1 MYVILLGPPGVGK
14 GTQGVLLADAM
25 GWQRVVTG
33 DLLRSATDARTGLG
47 LEAQRYMS
55 AGELVPDHL
64 IIEMVKEKL
73 TALPAATGVLFD
85 GFPRTEAQASAFS
98 MMLQALGLAIDQVV
112 VLEASDEVLIM
123 RISGRRSCP
132 SCGSVYN
139 TVLAPPQTEGVCDND
154 GVPLVHR
161 ADDTAAT
168 VQNRL
173 DVYHRETEPL
183 IAYYEGSKA
192 TVHYVQSDK
201 GVEEVQ
207 AEVSS
212 ALGLVLP

>member
-25 GWQRVVTG
+25 GWQSVVTG
-33 DLLRSATDARTGLG
+33 DLLRSAADAGTDLG
-47 LEAQRYMS
+47 YQAQGYMS
-55 AGELVPDHL
+55 AGELVPDPL

-73 TALPAATGVLFD
+73 TALPAGTGVLFD
-85 GFPRTEAQASAFS
+85 GFPRTELQASAFS
-98 MMLQALGLAIDQVV
+98 MMLQGLGLAIDRVV
-112 VLEASDEVLIM
+112 VLEASDEVLTA
-123 RISGRRSCP
+123 RIAGRRSCP

-139 TVLAPPQTEGVCDND
+139 TVLAPPQREGVCDND
-154 GVPLVHR
+154 GSQLVHR

-173 DVYHRETEPL
+173 NVYRRETEPL
-183 IAYYEGSKA
+183 IAYYEGSNA
-192 TVHYVQSDK
+192 IVHHVRGDK

-207 AEVSS
+207 GEILE
-212 ALGLVLP
+212 ALGLGT

>member
-33 DLLRSATDARTGLG
+33 DLLRAARGAGTALG
-47 LEAQRYMS
+47 QQAQGYMI

-73 TALPAATGVLFD
+73 PTLPAGTSVLFD
-85 GFPRTEAQASAFS
+85 GFPRTAAQASALS
-98 MMLQALGLAIDQVV
+98 MMLEPLGLTIDRVV
-112 VLEASDEVLIM
+112 VLEVSDEVLVE
-123 RISGRRSCP
+123 RIAGRRSCP

-139 TVLAPPQTEGVCDND
+139 TTLAPPQTEGVCDKD
-154 GVPLVHR
+154 GASLVHR
-161 ADDTAAT
+161 ADDVPDT

-173 DVYHRETEPL
+173 NVYRRETEPL

-192 TVHYVQSDK
+192 TLHHVESDH

-207 AEVSS
+207 AEVRG
-212 ALGLVLP
+212 ALGLGLP

>member
-33 DLLRSATDARTGLG
+33 DLLRAAADAGTELG
-47 LEAQRYMS
+47 HQAREYMS
-55 AGELVPDHL
+55 AGELVPDSL
-64 IIEMVKEKL
+64 IIEMVKGKL
-73 TALPAATGVLFD
+73 TALPAGTGVLFD

-98 MMLQALGLAIDQVV
+98 MMLQALGLAIDRVV
-112 VLEASDEVLIM
+112 VLEASDEVLTA
-123 RISGRRSCP
+123 RIAGRRSCP

-139 TVLAPPQTEGVCDND
+139 TVLAPPQREGVCDND
-154 GVPLVHR
+154 GSRLVHR

-173 DVYHRETEPL
+173 NVYRRETEPL

-192 TVHYVQSDK
+192 IVHHVQGDE
-201 GVEEVQ
+201 GVAEVQ
-207 AEVSS
+207 GEVRK
-212 ALGLVLP
+212 ALGLGL

>member
-33 DLLRSATDARTGLG
+33 DLLRSAKDAGAALG
-47 LEAQRYMS
+47 HQAQQYMS

-73 TALPAATGVLFD
+73 TALPAGTGVLFD
-85 GFPRTEAQASAFS
+85 GFPRTEEQASAFS

-112 VLEASDEVLIM
+112 VLEASDEVLTM

-192 TVHYVQSDK
+192 TVHHVQSDK

-207 AEVSS
+207 AEVRS
-212 ALGLVLP
+212 ALGLMLS

>member
-33 DLLRSATDARTGLG
+33 DLLRAAGDAGTALG
-47 LEAQRYMS
+47 HQAQQFMS

-64 IIEMVKEKL
+64 IIEMMREKL
-73 TALPAATGVLFD
+73 ATVPAGTSVLFD

-98 MMLQALGLAIDQVV
+98 MMLQALGLAIDQVI
-112 VLEASDEVLIM
+112 VLEASDEVLSV

-132 SCGSVYN
+132 SCGSVFN
-139 TVLAPPQTEGVCDND
+139 TVLAPPQREGMCDND
-154 GVPLVHR
+154 GTPLVHR
-161 ADDTAAT
+161 ADDTADT
-168 VQNRL
+168 IENRL
-173 DVYHRETEPL
+173 SVYRRETEPL

-192 TVHYVQSDK
+192 TVHYIPSEA
-201 GVEEVQ
+201 GVDEVQ
-207 AEVSS
+207 GEVRR
-212 ALGLVLP
+212 ALGLGV

>member
-1 MYVILLGPPGVGK
+1 MSVILLGPPGVGK

-25 GWQRVVTG
+25 GWQRVATG
-33 DLLRSATDARTGLG
+33 DLLRAASDAGTELG
-47 LEAQRYMS
+47 HQARGYMS
-55 AGELVPDHL
+55 AGELVPDSL

-73 TALPAATGVLFD
+73 TALPAGTGVLFD

-98 MMLQALGLAIDQVV
+98 MMLQALGLAIDRVV
-112 VLEASDEVLIM
+112 FLEASDEVLTA
-123 RISGRRSCP
+123 RIEGRRSCP
-132 SCGSVYN
+132 ACGSVYN
-139 TVLAPPQTEGVCDND
+139 TVLAPPQQEGVCDND
-154 GVPLVHR
+154 GSRLVHR

-173 DVYHRETEPL
+173 NVYRRETEPL

-192 TVHYVQSDK
+192 IVHHVPSDE

-207 AEVSS
+207 GEVRK
-212 ALGLVLP
+212 ALGLGE

>member
-33 DLLRSATDARTGLG
+33 DLLRAAADAGTDLG
-47 LEAQRYMS
+47 HQAQGYMS
-55 AGELVPDHL
+55 AGELVPDSL

-73 TALPAATGVLFD
+73 TALPAGTGVLFD

-98 MMLQALGLAIDQVV
+98 MMLQALGLAIDRVV
-112 VLEASDEVLIM
+112 VLEASDEVLTA
-123 RISGRRSCP
+123 RIAGRRSCP

-139 TVLAPPQTEGVCDND
+139 TALAPPQREGVCDND
-154 GVPLVHR
+154 GSKLIHR

-173 DVYHRETEPL
+173 NVYHRETEPL

-192 TVHYVQSDK
+192 IVHHVPGDE

-207 AEVSS
+207 GEVRK
-212 ALGLVLP
+212 ALGLGE